1 MNRRFR
7 LRRRRAVALA
17 LSAGVVTVA
26 APTAVAAT
34 WEDIH
39 VSDTSGSAVTV
50 EQRSAGYTDLR
61 SPDARDAAAAV
72 EQQSARNSDLRSPDA
87 RDAAL
92 AAQSEAQA
100 GAAAR
105 DLRSPD
111 ARDAARGITP
121 GSVSAPAPPPVETRT
136 VIAVEERGSQT
147 LAIVFSATALL
158 IALLAVGFI
167 AVARRSRPR
176 WTAP

>member
-1 MNRRFR
+1 MHRRFR

-17 LSAGVVTVA
+17 LAACVVTVA
-26 APTAVAAT
+26 APTATAQT
-34 WEDIH
+34 RD
-39 VSDTSGSAVTV
+39 
-50 EQRSAGYTDLR
+50 DLR
-61 SPDARDAAAAV
+61 SPDARDAAVAV
-72 EQQSARNSDLRSPDA
+72 EQQSVRYSDLRSPDA

-100 GAAAR
+100 GAATR

-111 ARDAARGITP
+111 TRDAARGITP

-158 IALLAVGFI
+158 VALLAVGFV